1 MANHNSAAKAARQSE
16 RRRMRN
22 KSVKSLV
29 KSTIRQAETL
39 VAGDDLDAATTAVT
53 QAVSTL
59 SKAAKKGV
67 LHKKNAARRRSRLTL
82 KLNKAKA
89 AS

>member
-16 RRRMRN
+16 RRRVRN
-22 KSVKSLV
+22 KSVKSVV
-29 KSTIRQAETL
+29 KSTIRRAEVL
-39 VAGDDLDAATTAVT
+39 VVGDDPVAAEAAVT
-53 QAVSTL
+53 VAVSTL
-59 SKAAKKGV
+59 GKAAKRGI
-67 LHKKNAARRRSRLTL
+67 LHKRNAARRRSRLTL

>member
-22 KSVKSLV
+22 KSVKSVV
-29 KSTIRQAETL
+29 KSTIRRAETL
-39 VAGDDLDAATTAVT
+39 VAGDDLDAAAVT
-53 QAVSTL
+53 VTEAVSTL
-59 SKAAKKGV
+59 DKAVKKGI
-67 LHKKNAARRRSRLTL
+67 LHKKNASRRKSRLIL

-89 AS
+89 G